1 MDEIKVSFVTLRALQ
16 VITYQLKEAWMFFNK
31 KSLLDKV
38 YACLIEH
45 DSTGVLSKL
54 IENKAISL
62 VEQTSEICIKL
73 PFYAP
78 VWLSQLQAHCDAQLG
93 DLFSNPYSWKIEHN
107 VIALQ
112 NDVTKTPLP
121 KIKNI
126 IVVASGKGG
135 VGKSTVSVNLA
146 LALAHNGAQVGI
158 LDADIYGP
166 SIPTM
171 LGVKDAQPL
180 SADGKLMLPIKAH
193 GIVCNSIGFLVNDE
207 DAMIWRGPM
216 ASKALSQVLNETDWP
231 ELDYLIVDMPP
242 GTGDIQ
248 LTMSQ
253 SVPVSSALIVTTPQD
268 VALIDA
274 QKGVTMFNK
283 VGVNVAGIIE
293 NMSFYTC
300 SQCGHSEAIFGT
312 GGGKKLAQQF
322 NLPFLGELPL
332 HLAYRQD
339 TDQGKPTVIKNSESE
354 LSLPYLR
361 LAENV
366 VINIYRDLQQAIE
379 AISITEVK

>member
-1 MDEIKVSFVTLRALQ
+1 
-16 VITYQLKEAWMFFNK
+16 MFFTN
-31 KSLLDKV
+31 KSLIAKV

-45 DSTGVLSKL
+45 DSTGVLPKL
-54 IENKAISL
+54 IENKAIS
-62 VEQTSEICIKL
+62 VDQKQSEIFINL

-78 VWLSQLQAHCDAQLG
+78 IWLSELQTQSDAQLIELFG
-93 DLFSNPYSWKIEHN
+93 DEYSWNIEHN
-107 VIALQ
+107 IVALQ
-112 NDVTKTPLP
+112 SDTTKSTLP

-126 IVVASGKGG
+126 IAVASGKGG

-146 LALAHNGAQVGI
+146 LALAKNGAQIGM

-193 GIVCNSIGFLVNDE
+193 DIVCNSIGFLVNDE

-283 VGVNVAGIIE
+283 VGVNVSGIIE

-300 SQCGHSEAIFGT
+300 QQCGHSEAIFGT
-312 GGGKKLAQQF
+312 GGGKKLAKQF

-332 HLAYRQD
+332 HLTYRQD
-339 TDQGKPTVIKNSESE
+339 TDLGTPTVVKNSESE
-354 LSLPYLR
+354 LSIAYLR
-361 LAENV
+361 LAETV
-366 VINIYRDLQQAIE
+366 VINLYRELQQAIE